1 MTISCWRWL
10 KTAINGGNL
19 WSTAPQPKDDDD
31 DDDDDD
37 ACACLRIEH
46 VYFDILSP
54 VFLELGR
61 LMLSVC
67 RTMIRL
73 LCC

>member
-1 MTISCWRWL
+1 MVITIGDRNFIFCFAYFFVRASV
-10 KTAINGGNL
+10 
-19 WSTAPQPKDDDD
+19 
-31 DDDDDD
+31 
-37 ACACLRIEH
+37 H

-67 RTMIRL
+67 LTMI
-73 LCC
+73 